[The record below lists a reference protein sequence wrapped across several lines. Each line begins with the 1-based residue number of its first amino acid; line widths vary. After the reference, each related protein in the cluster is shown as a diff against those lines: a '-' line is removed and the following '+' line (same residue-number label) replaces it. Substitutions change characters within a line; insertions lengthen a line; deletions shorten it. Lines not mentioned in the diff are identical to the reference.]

1 MIWHVG
7 ERLPGRWK
15 TGPAYSSER
24 HHLLDMLEEQSF
36 AENTLFSADGG

>member
-36 AENTLFSADGG
+36 AENTLFCADGG